1 MEVRLDIVDLVLTI
15 CLLAT
20 PTACRE
26 ERLHFESSGSLQKCM
41 FLAPTQIVKW
51 SEEHPAMRVARWK
64 CAYPSKE
71 LSL

>member
-1 MEVRLDIVDLVLTI
+1 MDLIDLVLTI
-15 CLLAT
+15 CLMAS
-20 PTACRE
+20 PSSCRE
-26 ERLHFESSGSLQKCM
+26 ERLHFENKGSLLNCM

-51 SEEHPAMRVARWK
+51 SEEHPNMRVVKWK